1 MASAEP
7 PPPSSSPSSSDSPEP
22 ARARREEA
30 IECFVE
36 FWGEMA
42 TNWGINRTMAQ
53 IHALLYC
60 ANRPLNTDEIM
71 ERLQISRGNAN
82 MNLRSLT
89 DWNLVTKTRRPDSR
103 KDFYEAETDVW
114 HITAQIIRERERRE
128 LEPVREQLQTYAD
141 LLTDE
146 DESISDRPET
156 DRALYERI
164 ENLVELMDVV
174 EGFSKSLLP
183 LIEKQNIPTIKRL
196 IAFARALE
204 ATNPPSDREQAD

>member
-1 MASAEP
+1 MASTEP
-7 PPPSSSPSSSDSPEP
+7 SPSPSSSTPSGSPES
-22 ARARREEA
+22 ARARRDEA
-30 IECFVE
+30 IERFVE

-60 ANRPLNTDEIM
+60 ANQPLNTDEIM

-89 DWNLVTKTRRPDSR
+89 DWNLVAKTRRPDSR

-128 LEPVREQLQTYAD
+128 IEPVREQLQTYAD
-141 LLTDE
+141 LLTEE
-146 DESISDRPET
+146 DESIEDRPES
-156 DRALYERI
+156 DRTLYERI
-164 ENLVELMDVV
+164 ENLVELMEVV
-174 EGFSKSLLP
+174 EGFSKTLLP

-204 ATNPPSDREQAD
+204 ATDPPPDREPGD